1 MLQNEHRAKMVTKKS
16 RMAKK
21 VKRTKAKLGLA
32 DDIRASLQE
41 ALKFARGEKADVIV
55 HRVVP
60 SAADARRARVKLGL
74 SQRSGRT

>member
-1 MLQNEHRAKMVTKKS
+1 
-16 RMAKK
+16 MAKK

-41 ALKFARGEKADVIV
+41 VLKFARGEKADVFV

-74 SQRSGRT
+74 SQRSRRA